1 MSIVPETKPILQGP
15 PALKSRALLEEPT
28 LAYAS
33 YALIVLMVC
42 YTLSFVDRQVLSLL
56 VGPMKRDLAISD
68 TEVGLLQGLAF
79 ALFYT
84 TLGLP
89 MGRVADTRS
98 RRLLICVGVLLWSVM
113 TVLCAAANSFWS
125 LFFARMG
132 VGVGE
137 AALAPAAFSL
147 ITDYF
152 SKAQLG
158 RALSVYS
165 MGIFIGSGL
174 ALLVG
179 GSVVQ
184 ATLRMPAVDL
194 PLLGL
199 VASWRLTFLFVGAPG
214 LVVALWMATV
224 REPARRGLLRTH
236 DGRAATPTLRAV
248 IEQIRVRWQS
258 VLGISLAMV
267 FQSTCTY
274 GLTAWTPAFFQRVH
288 GWTAAEIGRALGLLL
303 ICFGCLG
310 MYVGG
315 ALTDY
320 WRRRGMAEAPMRV
333 GVISAVGTGVL
344 LVAALLASSPT
355 LTLALF
361 APALV
366 FLGLPMGVSY
376 AALQWILP
384 NQVRGQVS
392 ALFLLVLNLGG
403 ITMGPLLP
411 AAIGDYIFHSERM
424 IGVSL
429 AISIGLAATAQ
440 LLAWLL
446 TVRPYRRHSAEMDAI
461 IQRP

>member
-1 MSIVPETKPILQGP
+1 MPLSADATARR
-15 PALKSRALLEEPT
+15 PADRAGTRPYAAHEPT

-33 YALIVLMVC
+33 YALLVLMVC

-56 VGPMKRDLAISD
+56 VGPMKRDLAITD

-84 TLGLP
+84 TLGIP
-89 MGRVADTRS
+89 IGRIADTRS
-98 RRLLICVGVLLWSVM
+98 RRLLIVVGVIVWSVM
-113 TVLCAAANSFWS
+113 TMLCASAGSYWS
-125 LFFARMG
+125 LFAARMG

-137 AALAPAAFSL
+137 ATLAPAAFSL
-147 ITDYF
+147 IADYF
-152 SKAQLG
+152 SKERLG

-184 ATLRMPAVDL
+184 ATLKMPAVDL
-194 PLLGL
+194 PLLGS
-199 VASWRLTFLFVGAPG
+199 VASWRLTFLLVGAPG
-214 LVVALWMATV
+214 LLVALWVATV
-224 REPARRGLLRTH
+224 REPARRGLLRTA
-236 DGRAATPTLRAV
+236 DGRTAAPTARAV
-248 IEQIRVRWQS
+248 IEQIRLRWQS
-258 VLGISLAMV
+258 VLGISVGMV

-288 GWTAAEIGRALGLLL
+288 GWTAGEVGRALGLLL
-303 ICFGCLG
+303 VCFGCLG

-315 ALTDY
+315 VLTDR
-320 WRRRGMAEAPMRV
+320 WRRQGVPEAPMRV
-333 GVISAVGTGVL
+333 GVIGAVGAGVL
-344 LVAALLASSPT
+344 FVVALLVSSPWLT
-355 LTLALF
+355 LTLF

-392 ALFLLVLNLGG
+392 ALFLLILNLGG
-403 ITMGPLLP
+403 ITLGPLVP
-411 AAIGDYIFHSERM
+411 AAIGDYVFHSERM
-424 IGVSL
+424 IGVAL
-429 AISIGLAATAQ
+429 AVSIGIAALGQLAVFHFTS
-440 LLAWLL
+440 
-446 TVRPYRRHSAEMDAI
+446 RPYRRHSLVMEAT
-461 IQRP
+461 